1 MNGVYSLMRDWEGVP
16 SCAHENGKRID
27 GIKLIGFFS
36 HLQLVNINLVITLVR
51 TDRVVIF
58 GTKVRHQIFV
68 MKVRFPIQRMKHYYL
83 FPPAPSILL
92 DLSYNLCRYCV
103 LYLAKFEFQ
112 DRLDSILRFI
122 FLGFVVLVHYIHEFE
137 QGEHRFLS
145 PLSKSATYQWPAFA
159 LLILCGVDQV

>member
-92 DLSYNLCRYCV
+92 DLSYNL
-103 LYLAKFEFQ
+103 
-112 DRLDSILRFI
+112 DSILRFI